1 MSANTITIKP
11 SNHSIYQC
19 PIEKKIGLIDKIVE
33 ENKKLDIVVVCSSD
47 VDALRESLANK
58 DIRVVEDRE
67 LVKDKEFKCEF
78 IIGYDMP
85 IKAIV
90 YMARVSKA
98 TKKAVMLLE
107 ESEQKGVHSIEMLL
121 GRAVKQES
129 IEGFMYPVV
138 EKKEEDPNRRK
149 PLTKEQISEIAK
161 KRHEDATREKPKFEK
176 SDKPKFDKKRDDFKK
191 GDFKNG
197 DKKDF
202 SKEKRKSG
210 SDDKWAKKKKAPNKF
225 LGKDENGK
233 AIFSGKSGE
242 RNHRYDGTPRD
253 QYDAPRKVGKKISI
267 KARKPKED

>member
-1 MSANTITIKP
+1 MSTHSITIKP
-11 SNHSIYQC
+11 ANHIIYQC
-19 PIEKKIGLIDKIVE
+19 PIAKKIALIDKVIE
-33 ENKKLDIVVVCSSD
+33 ENKKLNIVVVCSSD
-47 VDALRESLANK
+47 VNALRESLANK
-58 DIRVVEDRE
+58 DVKVIEDRE
-67 LVKDKEFKCEF
+67 LVKDKELKCDF
-78 IIGYDMP
+78 IISYDMP

-98 TKKAVMLLE
+98 TKRAVMLLDE
-107 ESEQKGVHSIEMLL
+107 DEQRGVHSIETLL
-121 GRAVKQES
+121 GRAIKQEA
-129 IEGFMYPVV
+129 IEGFMYEIP

-149 PLTKEQISEIAK
+149 PLTKEQITEIAK
-161 KRHEDATREKPKFEK
+161 QRHEDATKEKPKFEK
-176 SDKPKFDKKRDDFKK
+176 SDKPKYEKKEGDFKK
-191 GDFKNG
+191 KDFKKG

-202 SKEKRKSG
+202 SKDKRKSS

-253 QYDAPRKVGKKISI
+253 DTPRKVGKKISI